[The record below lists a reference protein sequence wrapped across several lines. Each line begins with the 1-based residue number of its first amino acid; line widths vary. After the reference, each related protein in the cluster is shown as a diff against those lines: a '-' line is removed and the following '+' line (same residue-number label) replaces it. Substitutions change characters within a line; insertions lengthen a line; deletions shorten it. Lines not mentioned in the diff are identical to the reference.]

1 MIRAIFLTELANFRR
16 DRAAVAMSFVLPIVF
31 FTIFAIVFAGAID
44 NASRKVPIA
53 VVDLD
58 GSELSRKF
66 IRALADESA
75 LEVTTIARTSQP
87 QAPFTEESAQ
97 EAVRRGDVPV
107 ALFIPRGFGA
117 ALFDFSENRRPVLH
131 LLTDS
136 SDPVAAGL
144 ATGMVQKV
152 LGTSMP
158 DETMAAG
165 IELFRGWTG
174 GLSEEQER
182 TLAMNIDS
190 MKELQKSSP
199 STQPAGLVSVV
210 TRDVVGGEKENPV
223 VAFYAAAIGV
233 MFLLLSSSRAGGSL
247 IDEADAGT
255 LDRVL
260 STRVSMTGLLTGKL
274 LFLSAVGFVQLC
286 VMFVWGAIVFRLDLL
301 SNLPGFFLL
310 AAATSL
316 ASSAFGLLLATA
328 CRSRAQLYAVS
339 TLLILII
346 SAVGGSMFPRF
357 LMPESV
363 LRVSLVFFNSWALEG
378 FLKVFWREAPL
389 LHIWPEL
396 VVLLAT
402 AALFLF
408 IARQLARRWEYS

>member
-1 MIRAIFLTELANFRR
+1 MISAIVRTELANFKR
-16 DRAAVAMSFVLPIVF
+16 DRAAVVMSFVLPIVF

-44 NASRKVPIA
+44 NASRKVPLA

-58 GSELSRKF
+58 QSELSKKF
-66 IRALADESA
+66 ITALSAESA
-75 LEVTTIARTSQP
+75 LDVVTIARTSQP
-87 QAPFTEESAQ
+87 QAAFTETTAQ

-107 ALFIPRGFGA
+107 ALFIPSGFGD
-117 ALFDFSENRRPVLH
+117 ALFDFSESRRPTLH

-152 LGTSMP
+152 LGTAMP
-158 DETMAAG
+158 DESMAAG

-174 GLSEEQER
+174 GLTDEQER
-182 TLAMNIDS
+182 TLALNIES
-190 MKELQKSSP
+190 MQELQESSP
-199 STQPAGLVSVV
+199 ASQPTGFVNVAV
-210 TRDVVGGEKENPV
+210 RDIVGGEKENPV

-233 MFLLLSSSRAGGSL
+233 MFLLISSSRAGGSL
-247 IDEADAGT
+247 IDEAEVGT

-260 STRVSMTGLLTGKL
+260 STRVTMPVLLIGKL
-274 LFLSAVGFVQLC
+274 LFLSAVGFLQLC
-286 VMFVWGAIVFRLDLL
+286 VMFVWGAIAFQLELM
-301 SNLPGFFLL
+301 SHLPGFFLL
-310 AAATSL
+310 AVATSL

-363 LRVSLVFFNSWALEG
+363 LRFSLLFFNSWALEG

-389 LHIWPEL
+389 VQLWPEIL
-396 VVLLAT
+396 VLIATCVL
-402 AALFLF
+402 FMF
-408 IARQLARRWEYS
+408 IARQLAKRWEYS

>member
-1 MIRAIFLTELANFRR
+1 MISAIIRTELANFKR
-16 DRAAVAMSFVLPIVF
+16 DRAAVVMSFVLPIVF

-44 NASRKVPIA
+44 NASRKVPLA

-66 IRALADESA
+66 VAALSREGA
-75 LEVTTIARTSQP
+75 LDVVTIARTSQP
-87 QAPFTEESAQ
+87 QVPFTEATAQ
-97 EAVRRGDVPV
+97 EAVRRGAVPV
-107 ALFIPRGFGA
+107 ALFIPRGFGS
-117 ALFDFSENRRPVLH
+117 ALFDFSESRRPTLH

-152 LGTSMP
+152 LGTAMP
-158 DETMAAG
+158 DESMAAG

-174 GLSEEQER
+174 GLTPQQER
-182 TLAMNIDS
+182 TLALNVES
-190 MKELQKSSP
+190 MRDLEKSSP
-199 STQPAGLVSVV
+199 SSQPTGFVNVAV
-210 TRDVVGGEKENPV
+210 RDIVGGEKENPV

-247 IDEADAGT
+247 IDEAEGGT

-260 STRVSMTGLLTGKL
+260 STHVSMTGLLIGKL

-286 VMFVWGAIVFRLDLL
+286 VMFVWGAIAFRLELFAH
-301 SNLPGFFLL
+301 LPGFLVL
-310 AAATSL
+310 AVATSL

-328 CRSRAQLYAVS
+328 CRSRAQLYAIS

-363 LRVSLVFFNSWALEG
+363 LRFSLLFFNSWALEG

-389 LHIWPEL
+389 IQLWPEIS
-396 VVLLAT
+396 VLLGTCIA
-402 AALFLF
+402 FLF
-408 IARQLARRWEYS
+408 IARQLARRWEFS

>member
-1 MIRAIFLTELANFRR
+1 MIGAIVRTELANFKR
-16 DRAAVAMSFVLPIVF
+16 DRAAMAMSFVLPIVF
-31 FTIFAIVFAGAID
+31 FTIFALVFAGAID

-58 GSELSRKF
+58 QSELSRKF
-66 IRALADESA
+66 IAALSEESA
-75 LEVTTIARTSQP
+75 LDVVTIARTSQP
-87 QAPFTEESAQ
+87 QAPFTEASAQ

-107 ALFIPRGFGA
+107 ALFIPRGFGN
-117 ALFDFSENRRPVLH
+117 ALFDFSESRRPTLH

-152 LGTSMP
+152 LGSAMP
-158 DETMAAG
+158 EESMAAG

-174 GLSEEQER
+174 GLTEEQER
-182 TLAMNIDS
+182 TLAMNIES
-190 MKELQKSSP
+190 MRELQKSAP
-199 STQPAGLVSVV
+199 SSQPTGFVNVAV
-210 TRDVVGGEKENPV
+210 RDIVGGEKENPV

-247 IDEADAGT
+247 IDEAEGGS

-260 STRVSMTGLLTGKL
+260 STRVSMPMLLTGKL
-274 LFLSAVGFVQLC
+274 LFLSAVGFLQLC
-286 VMFVWGAIVFRLDLL
+286 VMFVWGAIAFRLELF
-301 SNLPGFFLL
+301 SHLPGFLLL
-310 AAATSL
+310 AVATSL

-363 LRVSLVFFNSWALEG
+363 LRFSLLFFNSWALEG

-389 LHIWPEL
+389 LQLWPEISML
-396 VVLLAT
+396 VAT
-402 AALFLF
+402 SGVFLF
-408 IARQLARRWEYS
+408 VARQLARRWEYS

>member
-1 MIRAIFLTELANFRR
+1 MIGAIIRTELANFKR
-16 DRAAVAMSFVLPIVF
+16 DRAAVVMSFVLPIVF

-44 NASRKVPIA
+44 NASRKVPLA

-58 GSELSRKF
+58 GSALSRKF
-66 IRALADESA
+66 IAALSAERA
-75 LEVTTIARTSQP
+75 LEVMTIARTSQP
-87 QAPFTEESAQ
+87 EAPFTEVTAQ

-107 ALFIPRGFGA
+107 ALFIPRGFGN
-117 ALFDFSENRRPVLH
+117 ALFDFSESRRPTLH

-152 LGTSMP
+152 LGTAMP
-158 DETMAAG
+158 DESMAAG

-174 GLSEEQER
+174 GLTEEQEK
-182 TLAMNIDS
+182 TLAMNIES
-190 MKELQKSSP
+190 MRDLQKSAP
-199 STQPAGLVSVV
+199 SGQPAGFVNVAV
-210 TRDVVGGEKENPV
+210 RDIVGGEKENPV

-233 MFLLLSSSRAGGSL
+233 MFLLISSSRAGGSL
-247 IDEADAGT
+247 IDEAEGGT

-260 STRVSMTGLLTGKL
+260 STHVSMTVLLTGKL

-286 VMFVWGAIVFRLDLL
+286 VMFVWGAIAFRLELF
-301 SNLPGFFLL
+301 SHLPGFLIL
-310 AAATSL
+310 AVSTSL

-328 CRSRAQLYAVS
+328 CRSRAQLYAIS
-339 TLLILII
+339 TLVILII

-363 LRVSLVFFNSWALEG
+363 LRFSLLFFNSWALEG

-389 LHIWPEL
+389 VQLWPE
-396 VVLLAT
+396 VSMLLAT
-402 AALFLF
+402 CVVFLF
-408 IARQLARRWEYS
+408 VARQLARRWELS